1 MIKRY
6 VPLIFFPKRRLPAT
20 HDEARTAEDTPQPY
34 LRVNYHGIFC
44 RIGLLFFVCMFAIQA
59 LICGVSILMLL
70 TTFGETILFILAC
83 MSFANAYIC
92 EYAETRK
99 IHYILGILSAI
110 FTIFNTILAF
120 ILL

>member
-20 HDEARTAEDTPQPY
+20 HDEARTAEDTPQLY

-44 RIGLLFFVCMFAIQA
+44 RIGLLFFVCMFVIQA
-59 LICGVSILMLL
+59 LICGVSLLMVL
-70 TTFGETILFILAC
+70 TTFGETILFILTC
-83 MSFANAYIC
+83 MSFANAHIC
-92 EYAETRK
+92 EYVEIRK
-99 IHYILGILSAI
+99 HYYFFGIASGI
-110 FTIFNTILAF
+110 FTIFLISLTF